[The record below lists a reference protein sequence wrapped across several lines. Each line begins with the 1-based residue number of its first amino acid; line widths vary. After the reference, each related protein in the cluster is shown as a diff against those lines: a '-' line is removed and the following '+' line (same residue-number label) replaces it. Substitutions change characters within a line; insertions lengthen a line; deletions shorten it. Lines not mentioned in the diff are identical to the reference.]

1 MAFLWEVGYRV
12 YGSVFIIQHGCG
24 PNYENLHSV
33 CFIRNAYKERFSPL
47 VKFLEKIRNRLVV
60 FQKVKEQ
67 KLVMFLEEISPPA
80 QIGLS

>member
-1 MAFLWEVGYRV
+1 MLDCKCLQCIKDEISPTFEV
-12 YGSVFIIQHGCG
+12 
-24 PNYENLHSV
+24 HSV

-67 KLVMFLEEISPPA
+67 KLLEEISPLA